1 MEYSICIRTLGTAGD
16 KYIKL
21 LDSIKNLTIQPREVL
36 IVIPHGYEAPSYSIG
51 IEKIVRSDKGMLLQ
65 RIVGYE
71 EASSEYVLLL
81 DDDVEFEPKIVEK
94 LSKPILENK
103 ASIAFP
109 IYPELLPRKGI
120 RSAISAFTLG
130 AIPRK
135 KDNYFVKIIP
145 SGGYS
150 YNKNLDK
157 EDEYL
162 YSESAPGMCVF
173 AKTSVLKDIKL
184 RDEMWVEIPGYALR
198 DDAILVYKAILQGY
212 KCIGV
217 KNIVI
222 NHLDAGSS
230 ENNRNLKAAYANG
243 FNHVLF
249 WKRFIKSNSNKFK
262 NGVMANLSI
271 FHWAISNFIYLSI
284 KLITS
289 RDFQLFKS
297 STSGILDG
305 FKYISNNNSFKY
317 LNKNEVGSNG

>member
-21 LDSIKNLTIQPREVL
+21 LDSIKNLTIQPKEVL
-36 IVIPHGYEAPSYSIG
+36 IVIPHGYKVPSYSIG
-51 IEKIVRSDKGMLLQ
+51 IEKIVRSDKGMILQ

-71 EASSEYVLLL
+71 EANSEYVLLL
-81 DDDVEFEPKIVEK
+81 DDDVEFEAGLIEK

-103 ASIAFP
+103 ANITFP
-109 IYPELLPRKGI
+109 IYPELLPPGGI

-130 AIPRK
+130 AVPRK
-135 KDNYFVKIIP
+135 EDDYFVKILP

-150 YNKNLDK
+150 YNKNLDSSNK
-157 EDEYL
+157 YL
-162 YSESAPGMCVF
+162 YSDSAPGMCVF
-173 AKTSVLKDIKL
+173 AKTQVLKEINL

-198 DDAILVYKAILQGY
+198 DDTILVYKAVLQGY
-212 KCIGV
+212 KSIGV
-217 KNIVI
+217 RNIDI

-230 ENNRNLKAAYANG
+230 QSNRNIKAAYANG

-262 NGVMANLSI
+262 ERAIANLSI

-284 KLITS
+284 KLIVS
-289 RDFQLFKS
+289 RDIELFKS
-297 STSGILDG
+297 STNGILDG
-305 FKYISNNNSFKY
+305 FKYVSNNNSFKY
-317 LNKNEVGSNG
+317 LNKNGVETNG

>member
-36 IVIPHGYEAPSYSIG
+36 IVIPYGYEAPSYSIG

-71 EASSEYVLLL
+71 EASGEYVLLL
-81 DDDVEFEPKIVEK
+81 DDDVEFEEELIEK

-135 KDNYFVKIIP
+135 KDDYFVKIIP

-150 YNKNLDK
+150 YNKSLDK
-157 EDEYL
+157 ADKYL

-173 AKTSVLKDIKL
+173 AKTQVLKNINL
-184 RDEMWVEIPGYALR
+184 RGELWIDNVIYPLR
-198 DDAILVYKAILQGY
+198 EDAVLMYKTVLAGN
-212 KCIGV
+212 KSIGV
-217 KNIVI
+217 LGIDI
-222 NHLDAGSS
+222 THLDGGSNES
-230 ENNRNLKAAYANG
+230 NRNLKAAYANG
-243 FNHVLF
+243 FNHILF
-249 WKRFIKSNSNKFK
+249 WKRFIKSNTK
-262 NGVMANLSI
+262 NLTDNMKSTISI
-271 FHWAISNFIYLSI
+271 YYWAVSTIFYLTAKLMVSRDLELYKSSI
-284 KLITS
+284 K
-289 RDFQLFKS
+289 
-297 STSGILDG
+297 GIFDG
-305 FKYISNNNSFKY
+305 FKYISNNNSFK
-317 LNKNEVGSNG
+317 NEVGIDG

>member
-21 LDSIKNLTIQPREVL
+21 LDSIKNLTIQPKEVL
-36 IVIPHGYEAPSYSIG
+36 IVIPHGYKVPSYSIG
-51 IEKIVRSDKGMLLQ
+51 IEKIVRSDKGMILQ

-71 EASSEYVLLL
+71 EANSEYVLLL
-81 DDDVEFEPKIVEK
+81 DDDVEFEAGLIEK

-103 ASIAFP
+103 ANITFP
-109 IYPELLPRKGI
+109 IYPELLPPGGI

-130 AIPRK
+130 AVPRK
-135 KDNYFVKIIP
+135 EDDYFVKILP

-150 YNKNLDK
+150 YNKNLDSSNK
-157 EDEYL
+157 YL
-162 YSESAPGMCVF
+162 YSDSAPGMCVF
-173 AKTSVLKDIKL
+173 AKTQVLKEINL

-198 DDAILVYKAILQGY
+198 DDTILVYKAVLQGY
-212 KCIGV
+212 KSIGV
-217 KNIVI
+217 RNIDI

-230 ENNRNLKAAYANG
+230 QSNRNIKAAYANG

-262 NGVMANLSI
+262 ERAIANLSI

-284 KLITS
+284 KLIVS
-289 RDFQLFKS
+289 RDIELFKS
-297 STSGILDG
+297 STNGILDG
-305 FKYISNNNSFKY
+305 FKYVSNNNSFKY
-317 LNKNEVGSNG
+317 LNKNEVETNG